1 MSAGI
6 SGIVILIV
14 IVGVLAVIGIL
25 VVGVYN
31 SLVRLRNM
39 YKNAFSQID
48 VQLKRRYD
56 LIPNLVETAKAYM
69 GHERETLEAV
79 IAARNS
85 ASDARV
91 AAAANP
97 GNPAALSQLGQADAG
112 LTGMMGRLFAVS
124 EAYPDLKA
132 NQNMMQL
139 TEELTTTENKVAFAR
154 QAYNDSVLAFNNKRE
169 VFPNNIVAG
178 MFSFQEAALF
188 EIEAAAERVAPKVQ
202 F

>member
-1 MSAGI
+1 MSA
-6 SGIVILIV
+6 SFSLIV
-14 IVGVLAVIGIL
+14 VLIVVIGLLAVIGIL

-97 GNPAALSQLGQADAG
+97 GNPAALSQLGHADAG